1 MMSLEIILNWEPENI
16 GWNVKNKS
24 EKYLPHS
31 TDPRMVTSSNITVKV
46 TDKIWSKL

>member
-1 MMSLEIILNWEPENI
+1 MMNLEIILNWEPENI

-24 EKYLPHS
+24 EKYLS
-31 TDPRMVTSSNITVKV
+31 YSNDPRMVTSSYITVKV

>member
-1 MMSLEIILNWEPENI
+1 MMNLEIILTWEPENI

-24 EKYLPHS
+24 EKYLPNS

-46 TDKIWSKL
+46 TDRIWSKL